1 MTQTC
6 KYLLSLY
13 VLYKF
18 MLLFYR
24 SVSYVDV
31 TTATKCEL
39 LLSATTELSEENQT
53 ETTTECAKI
62 CDDLS
67 CPSVLR
73 DSDCSTSNDESA
85 PNSRNTHSECSTD
98 STNSSSDYM
107 SCSED
112 SQSCNVQGKRSPSGV
127 FEVKLVQGLLGL
139 GLTLDSDDLKE
150 LVIIKK
156 ITMFSPAAMQ
166 RELRSVTHTL

>member
-1 MTQTC
+1 M
-6 KYLLSLY
+6 
-13 VLYKF
+13 F
-18 MLLFYR
+18 LFYR

-39 LLSATTELSEENQT
+39 LLSANTELSEENQT
-53 ETTTECAKI
+53 ETTTECAKTYGNLTYPAI
-62 CDDLS
+62 
-67 CPSVLR
+67 LR
-73 DSDCSTSNDESA
+73 DGDCTTSNEGST

-98 STNSSSDYM
+98 STNSSSGYM
-107 SCSED
+107 LCSED
-112 SQSCNVQGKRSPSGV
+112 SESSNVQGKRSPSGV

-166 RELRSVTHTL
+166 RELRSVIHTL

>member
-6 KYLLSLY
+6 KYLFSLH

-18 MLLFYR
+18 RFLFCR

-39 LLSATTELSEENQT
+39 LLSANMELSEENQT
-53 ETTTECAKI
+53 ETTTDCAKT
-62 CDDLS
+62 CGDLS
-67 CPSVLR
+67 CRSILR
-73 DSDCSTSNDESA
+73 DGDCTTSNDEST
-85 PNSRNTHSECSTD
+85 PNSRNTYSECSTD
-98 STNSSSDYM
+98 STNSSSGYM

-112 SQSCNVQGKRSPSGV
+112 SQSSNVQGKRSPSGV

-139 GLTLDSDDLKE
+139 GLTLGSDDLKE